1 MLMQK
6 RVFMLMLQTVF
17 TQNFRADNLMAQ
29 IIFII
34 VKSRHLRE

>member
-17 TQNFRADNLMAQ
+17 TQNLRADNLMAQ
-29 IIFII
+29 IIFIT